1 MSLLSLSLVGSA
13 EWTTRYTPLF
23 LTCHICI
30 FLVKVKLSC
39 PRALSL
45 SLSHV
50 ILYLFEGR
58 IFMLIESSFSQ
69 CLMGGVMVS

>member
-1 MSLLSLSLVGSA
+1 MDYTIHTVVFDMS
-13 EWTTRYTPLF
+13 F
-23 LTCHICI
+23 CI

-39 PRALSL
+39 PRALSLSLSL

-69 CLMGGVMVS
+69 CLMGSVMVS

>member
-1 MSLLSLSLVGSA
+1 MDYTIHTVVFDMS
-13 EWTTRYTPLF
+13 F
-23 LTCHICI
+23 CI

-39 PRALSL
+39 PRAL

-69 CLMGGVMVS
+69 CLMGSVMVS